1 MEKRQKDGYK
11 MNKAI
16 DHRRY
21 EKGKVFCNE
30 FCNYKEQ
37 VKCGGFAPFIRGGG
51 CTFRCSGNRC
61 RLNELIPERQTT
73 MVYLVG
79 RLEPV
84 GCKVLL
90 EVDGIFDDYK
100 RAVEHCKTVKHF
112 IGPLP
117 LNKTMPTEGVA
128 WAGMH
133 YPKRREGSF
142 TNEKQSEDMLI

>member
-1 MEKRQKDGYK
+1 MD
-11 MNKAI
+11 KAI

-21 EKGKVFCNE
+21 EKDKVLCNE
-30 FCNYKEQ
+30 FYNHKEQ

-61 RLNELIPERQTT
+61 RLNELIPEKQTG

-84 GCKVLL
+84 GCRVLL
-90 EVDGIFDDYK
+90 EVDGVFDDYK
-100 RAVEHCKTVKHF
+100 RAVGHCKTAKHF

-117 LNKTMPTEGVA
+117 LNKTIPTEGVA
-128 WAGMH
+128 WPGMH
-133 YPKRREGSF
+133 YPKRRKEFF
-142 TNEKQSEDMLI
+142 TNEKLDGDVLI